1 MEAVHEIELQNVAK
15 RFGEVIAVDSVS
27 LSVLRG
33 EFLTLLGP
41 SGCGKTT
48 LLRMIAGF
56 ERPDSGRVVL
66 GGREVTQLSPHQ
78 RDVTTVFQHYALFP
92 HLSVF
97 DNVAFGLERRSVA
110 RDEIKRRC
118 DLAGLMSASR
128 ASCQGDSNKESRWL
142 ALWWWSRE
150 CCCWTSRLP
159 RSI

>member
-1 MEAVHEIELQNVAK
+1 MEAVHEVELHSVTK
-15 RFGEVIAVDSVS
+15 SFGEVIAVDSVS

-66 GGREVTQLSPHQ
+66 GGREVTQLLPHQ

-97 DNVAFGLERRSVA
+97 DNVAFGLERRHIT
-110 RDEIKRRC
+110 RDEIKRRAAAALEMVRLGGL
-118 DLAGLMSASR
+118 DQRQPSELSGGQQQRVALAR
-128 ASCQGDSNKESRWL
+128 ALVVE
-142 ALWWWSRE
+142 
-150 CCCWTSRLP
+150 P
-159 RSI
+159 RVL